1 MYDSLA
7 PVASRA
13 AGAAI
18 AAPMAPPIAAATK
31 NIRFKDA
38 STKMKRR
45 SVSRIEYSRMPPKP
59 YFTTRGITPSF
70 GSPPAGSAMRPQP
83 SLRLINHHGRMTERP
98 LIKCDSRGKITGP
111 ITCVLFD
118 GMTEPEAVLFGPSWI
133 PSSYSLLNV
142 RPQLGM

>member
-38 STKMKRR
+38 STKMKRQ

-59 YFTTRGITPSF
+59 NFTTRGITPSF

-111 ITCVLFD
+111 IIHNPV
-118 GMTEPEAVLFGPSWI
+118 
-133 PSSYSLLNV
+133 
-142 RPQLGM
+142 